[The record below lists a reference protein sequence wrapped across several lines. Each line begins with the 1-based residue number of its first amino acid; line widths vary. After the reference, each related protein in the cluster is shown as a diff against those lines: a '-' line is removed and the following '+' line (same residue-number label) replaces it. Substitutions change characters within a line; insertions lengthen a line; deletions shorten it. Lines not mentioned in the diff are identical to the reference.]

1 MDKLRI
7 PDYDELGNLMFT
19 LANENAKVVTAVL
32 TFDDASELLKW
43 LLFFDEV
50 SVGSIDLQN
59 EDYAGYNKEYLVTID
74 TDLVVDVS
82 PAYNTSESK
91 YFMHDTDIA
100 LFGEDVESELLHN
113 INAEIEY
120 GIEFGNYDEDGGCGD
135 CCGDCSNCES
145 REKSQ
150 KICDSLELL
159 VYILGH
165 LYDN

>member
-59 EDYAGYNKEYLVTID
+59 EDYAGYNKERRLQ
-74 TDLVVDVS
+74 
-82 PAYNTSESK
+82 N
-91 YFMHDTDIA
+91 
-100 LFGEDVESELLHN
+100 
-113 INAEIEY
+113 
-120 GIEFGNYDEDGGCGD
+120 
-135 CCGDCSNCES
+135 
-145 REKSQ
+145 
-150 KICDSLELL
+150 SLK
-159 VYILGH
+159 
-165 LYDN
+165 

>member
-19 LANENAKVVTAVL
+19 LADEEAKVVTAVL
-32 TFDDASELLKW
+32 TFEDASELLKW
-43 LLFFDEV
+43 LLFYDEV

-59 EDYAGYNKEYLVTID
+59 EDYAGYDKEYLVTID

-120 GIEFGNYDEDGGCGD
+120 GIECGNYDEDGGCGD

-159 VYILGH
+159 AYILGH